1 MSLRPDL
8 SVGIPEETMR
18 VAKAAFP
25 RGCMLM
31 ILRDDLGPIFHDQ
44 QFASLFPAL
53 GQPAATPWRLALIT
67 LLQFAEGLSD
77 RQAAGAVRSR
87 IDWKYLL
94 ALSLTDAGFDH
105 TVLCEFRA
113 RLIAGRAEAI
123 LFDAVLDIA
132 KSRHLVRPD
141 GRQRTDSTRV
151 VAAVRGLNRMAG
163 ITEAMRHAL
172 EVLAVAAPDW
182 LRVQAAPHWV
192 ERYQRP
198 TLATRLP
205 RNETARQNHAREIG
219 GDGHRLLA
227 AIFAADAPTWLRAI
241 PAVETLRLMWVQ
253 QFMLLDGEMHW
264 RTAADG
270 IPPAVLFVSTPHDVD
285 AHYARKNLASWVGY
299 KVHLTET
306 CDADAPPIITHVR
319 TTTAPVADDQ
329 ATEPVHEALEQQGIL
344 PSQHFVD
351 TGYLSAGILV
361 ETRQRFGVDLIGPV
375 RRDMRWQAQAGK
387 GFTADAFQIN
397 WDERRVTC
405 PRGAYSSSW
414 TAATDNGATSV
425 FKIKFSRKDCGACS
439 DRVDCAGA
447 HANRRSMT
455 LRMQDQHEALKDGRQ
470 RQQTAEFARLYA
482 CRAGIEATI
491 SYAVRAFGMRHARY
505 IGQAKAHLQHLA
517 TAAAMNLMRLARSPK
532 TPSHG
537 QGAAGYP
544 VRRAARQDGIC
555 QHEGGEEQGMS
566 GYDQRM

>member
-1 MSLRPDL
+1 M
-8 SVGIPEETMR
+8 
-18 VAKAAFP
+18 
-25 RGCMLM
+25 
-31 ILRDDLGPIFHDQ
+31 
-44 QFASLFPAL
+44 
-53 GQPAATPWRLALIT
+53 
-67 LLQFAEGLSD
+67 
-77 RQAAGAVRSR
+77 
-87 IDWKYLL
+87 
-94 ALSLTDAGFDH
+94 
-105 TVLCEFRA
+105 
-113 RLIAGRAEAI
+113 
-123 LFDAVLDIA
+123 
-132 KSRHLVRPD
+132 
-141 GRQRTDSTRV
+141 
-151 VAAVRGLNRMAG
+151 
-163 ITEAMRHAL
+163 
-172 EVLAVAAPDW
+172 
-182 LRVQAAPHWV
+182 
-192 ERYQRP
+192 
-198 TLATRLP
+198 
-205 RNETARQNHAREIG
+205 
-219 GDGHRLLA
+219 
-227 AIFAADAPTWLRAI
+227 
-241 PAVETLRLMWVQ
+241 
-253 QFMLLDGEMHW
+253 
-264 RTAADG
+264 
-270 IPPAVLFVSTPHDVD
+270 
-285 AHYARKNLASWVGY
+285 
-299 KVHLTET
+299 
-306 CDADAPPIITHVR
+306 R

-329 ATEPVHEALEQQGIL
+329 ATEPVHEALQQQGIL

-517 TAAAMNLMRLARSPK
+517 TAAAMNLMRLARWITEDPVARTRTSRF
-532 TPSHG
+532 TRLMA
-537 QGAAGYP
+537 QAAP
-544 VRRAARQDGIC
+544 A
-555 QHEGGEEQGMS
+555 
-566 GYDQRM
+566 